1 METIR
6 KGEPKNL
13 SAYLG
18 SDLHPNKDN
27 RGEKTS

>member
-1 METIR
+1 MESIR
-6 KGEPKNL
+6 KGETKSL

-27 RGEKTS
+27 RGEKMS